1 VYATPLSTR
10 STTTIVVETL
20 VYDLTR
26 DRLVWAAMSETR
38 NPKELQGFIQELVAA
53 AVDEMKKNKLVG

>member
-1 VYATPLSTR
+1 
-10 STTTIVVETL
+10 
-20 VYDLTR
+20 
-26 DRLVWAAMSETR
+26 MSETR